1 MIDYQTYPFQK
12 EEKIRYIIGYLC
24 LCSATACLFYKSLI
38 AVLVSF
44 LFLPVLMKRKN
55 RELAKGRR
63 WQLNL
68 EFQDAL
74 NSMSNGLNAGY
85 SMENAIPAAIKDL
98 SLLYDDSSC
107 MIQELKGINQQL
119 KMNENLEDLFLEL
132 GERSGVDDIK
142 NFAEVYKTAKR
153 TGGDVMKI
161 MQRTS
166 RTIADKIEIQRDIRT
181 LITAKRLEGKI
192 MTVIPFG
199 IILYLWAG
207 SPGFLDPLYHNLFG
221 CIFMTV
227 LLVVY
232 FAASM
237 LSEKLMDIAI

>member
-1 MIDYQTYPFQK
+1 MIDYKTYPFRK
-12 EEKIRYIIGYLC
+12 EEKIRYVAGYLC
-24 LCSATACLFYKSLI
+24 LCGAVAFLFYRSLI
-38 AVLVSF
+38 AVLISF
-44 LFLPVLMKRKN
+44 VFLPVLLQRKN
-55 RELAKGRR
+55 KELAQGQR

-107 MIQELKGINQQL
+107 MIQELKGIYQHL
-119 KMNENLEDLFLEL
+119 KMNENLEDLFVEL

-142 NFAEVYKTAKR
+142 NFAQVYKTAKR

-166 RTIADKIEIQRDIRT
+166 RTIADKIEVQRDIRT

-207 SPGFLDPLYHNLFG
+207 SPGFLDPLYYNLFG
-221 CIFMTV
+221 CVFMTV
-227 LLVVY
+227 LLVIY
-232 FAASM
+232 FAASL
-237 LSEKLMDIAI
+237 LSEKIMDIAM

>member
-1 MIDYQTYPFQK
+1 MIDYRVYPFRK
-12 EEKIRYIIGYLC
+12 EEKIRYAVQYMC
-24 LCSATACLFYKSLI
+24 LCGAVAWLFYRSVL
-38 AVLVSF
+38 AELVSF
-44 LFLPVLMKRKN
+44 LFLPVLLRRKN

-85 SMENAIPAAIKDL
+85 SMENAVPAAIKDL
-98 SLLYDDSSC
+98 SFLYDDSSC
-107 MIQELKGINQQL
+107 MIQELKGIQKHL

-166 RTIADKIEIQRDIRT
+166 RTIADKIEIKREIRT
-181 LITAKRLEGKI
+181 LVTAKQFEGKI
-192 MTVIPFG
+192 MNVIPFG
-199 IILYLWAG
+199 IILYLWTG
-207 SPGFLDPLYHNLFG
+207 SPGFLDPLYHNLPG
-221 CIFMTV
+221 CVLMTV
-227 LLVVY
+227 LLGIY
-232 FAASM
+232 CAACI
-237 LSEKLMDIAI
+237 LSEKIMDISI